1 LSLRLRLALLYTL
14 LLAGVLA
21 VFGALTFVLVSK
33 RLYAAVDEGLRAEA
47 EAVEQAIGPGDGPLT
62 SQRVLESFQRLSQL
76 ANELATFY
84 VLDPSG
90 QVLYSSVRGPAL
102 APLPRPQEMP
112 GYVTY
117 RSHGQGIRLYLDP
130 VVGEDGQVLGAVEVG
145 QSLRATDGALSEIR
159 NVIALGGAVAL
170 ALTAG
175 SSYLLAGRAL
185 APVRR
190 LAALARYIERTG
202 DFRRRLPEPAT
213 RGEPKEL
220 VSTFNAMIER
230 VERTLRLQAAFLA
243 DSSHE
248 LRRPLTVIRTDIDV
262 LRSDSLPPEEQRA
275 CLDEMAAEAEAMGRL
290 IADLLFLSREGE
302 QAIEREPVDLS
313 DLCREVVDRY
323 REQADGHVL
332 VADIE
337 DGLWAS
343 GDRQRLA
350 QMLTNLLENALDY
363 TPAGGEVCVS
373 LSRSGAWAELRVSDT
388 GIGIPPE
395 ELPQVFDRFFRGRE
409 ARAMRPQGSGL
420 GLAIVRHVAEVHGG
434 EVRAE
439 SEPGRGTTFTVRLPL
454 LAR

>member
-1 LSLRLRLALLYTL
+1 
-14 LLAGVLA
+14 
-21 VFGALTFVLVSK
+21 
-33 RLYAAVDEGLRAEA
+33 
-47 EAVEQAIGPGDGPLT
+47 
-62 SQRVLESFQRLSQL
+62 
-76 ANELATFY
+76 
-84 VLDPSG
+84 
-90 QVLYSSVRGPAL
+90 
-102 APLPRPQEMP
+102 M
-112 GYVTY
+112 
-117 RSHGQGIRLYLDP
+117 
-130 VVGEDGQVLGAVEVG
+130 
-145 QSLRATDGALSEIR
+145 
-159 NVIALGGAVAL
+159 
-170 ALTAG
+170 
-175 SSYLLAGRAL
+175 
-185 APVRR
+185 
-190 LAALARYIERTG
+190 
-202 DFRRRLPEPAT
+202 
-213 RGEPKEL
+213 
-220 VSTFNAMIER
+220 
-230 VERTLRLQAAFLA
+230 
-243 DSSHE
+243 
-248 LRRPLTVIRTDIDV
+248 